1 MLSKNDAKYI
11 QSLQYKKSRNEEGVF
26 IAEGVK
32 LVNEI
37 IQSGWGVKKIFATH
51 EWIAEN
57 KAGNVQVAEV
67 SEQELKK
74 ISLLQ
79 TPNQVLALV
88 EQKKQTGHIHLKNRF
103 TLVLDGIQDPG
114 NLGTIIRI
122 ADWFGIEAI
131 VCSNDTAELYNPKVI
146 QSTMG
151 SFLRVDIVYEDL
163 LPLFKNL
170 TVPVFG
176 AVLNGKN
183 INETASVKEG
193 VLMIGNEG
201 NGIKKELLPFIQQP
215 VTIPKL
221 GGAES
226 LNAAVATGII
236 VSHLL
241 KQ

>member
-11 QSLQYKKSRNEEGVF
+11 QSLQHKKSRNEERVF
-26 IAEGVK
+26 MAEGVK

-37 IQSGWGVKKIFATH
+37 LQSTFAVKKIFATH
-51 EWIAEN
+51 EWIAAN
-57 KAGNVQVAEV
+57 KAATANIVEV
-67 SEQELKK
+67 NEQELKR

-79 TPNQVLALV
+79 TPHQVLAVV
-88 EQKKQTGHIHLKNRF
+88 EQKNQIKKINFKNQF
-103 TLVLDGIQDPG
+103 ALLLDGIQDPG

-122 ADWFGIEAI
+122 ADWFGIKNI
-131 VCSNDTAELYNPKVI
+131 ICSNDTAELYNPKVI

-151 SFLRVDIVYEDL
+151 SFLRVNIVYEDVLSL
-163 LPLFKNL
+163 LE
-170 TVPVFG
+170 TVSVPVFG
-176 AVLNGKN
+176 AVLNGKS
-183 INETASVKEG
+183 INDTASVKEG
-193 VLMIGNEG
+193 ILIIGNEG

-236 VSHLL
+236 VSHLIGA
-241 KQ
+241 